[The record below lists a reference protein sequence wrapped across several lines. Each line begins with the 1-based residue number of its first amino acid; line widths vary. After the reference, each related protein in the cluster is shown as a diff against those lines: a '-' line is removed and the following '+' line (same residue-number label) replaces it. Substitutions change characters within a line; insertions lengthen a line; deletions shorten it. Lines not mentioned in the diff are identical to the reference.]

1 VAQHLSILGDDLHVS
16 VPKIEVSES
25 IDLDGSG
32 MILERVQWP
41 LYHPEHTKEFI
52 ASRFSVQA
60 DWQHQR
66 ILSQRAASRVPDTKS
81 LDRGSTTI
89 EDVLD
94 GHVVSFLFAA
104 MCGFSVFTVPRGV
117 YARARFAK
125 VWPGTTTLLV
135 CAAAMILLSGASAA
149 KLRKIWRQPGYNSWS
164 EDRPT
169 GRWSHATVKGPDGS
183 VYLYGGLRDG
193 SLSDE
198 LFQLNVDTGE
208 WHDIQPL
215 GTVRPNARCFHAMS
229 AVGTDLYLSGGVT
242 EGEGGWRWRGEGRW
256 CWSLVCPHT
265 G

>member
-1 VAQHLSILGDDLHVS
+1 VAQHLNILGDDLYVS

-25 IDLDGSG
+25 IDLDCSG

-66 ILSQRAASRVPDTKS
+66 ILSQRAASHVPDTKS

-94 GHVVSFLFAA
+94 AGHVVSFLFAA
-104 MCGFSVFTVPRGV
+104 VCGFSVFAVPRGV
-117 YARARFAK
+117 YVRARFGK
-125 VWPGTTTLLV
+125 VWPGTTMLLV
-135 CAAAMILLSGASAA
+135 CAAAMILLRGASAA
-149 KLRKIWRQPGYNSWS
+149 KLRRIWRQPGYNSWS

-183 VYLYGGLRDG
+183 VYLYGGFGDG
-193 SLSDE
+193 ASFSDE
-198 LFQLNVDTGE
+198 LFQLDVDIGE
-208 WHDIQPL
+208 WNKIQPL
-215 GTVRPNARCFHAMS
+215 GTVRPSARGFHAMS
-229 AVGTDLYLSGGVT
+229 AVGTDLYLFGGNTGVSSYWVT
-242 EGEGGWRWRGEGRW
+242 
-256 CWSLVCPHT
+256 VF
-265 G
+265 